1 MVSRLVSQKGFDLIE
16 EAAAALAEENLSLVV
31 LGTGDARY
39 EELLAHMALAYPTKF
54 AVKLAYDDAL
64 AHRIEAGADIF
75 LMPSHYEPCGLSQI
89 YSLRYGTVP
98 VVRATGGLDDTIDRT
113 TGFKFKEYS
122 AAAMLIALRSAL
134 EVYGDPVR
142 WKPMVLGGMARDY
155 SWAASAGEYS
165 ALYSRLR
172 LHPEGG

>member
-1 MVSRLVSQKGFDLIE
+1 M
-16 EAAAALAEENLSLVV
+16 
-31 LGTGDARY
+31 AR
-39 EELLAHMALAYPTKF
+39 AYPARF

-75 LMPSHYEPCGLSQI
+75 LMPSRYEPCGLSQI

-122 AAAMLIALRSAL
+122 AGAMLTALRSAL
-134 EVYGDPVR
+134 EMYADPDWLEDDDAQR
-142 WKPMVLGGMARDY
+142 HGSGLLLGGLRRRVLRPLQPVALASGRRLSSSY
-155 SWAASAGEYS
+155 SCGDFQWLGLTLLPLATLLST
-165 ALYSRLR
+165 RTF
-172 LHPEGG
+172 